1 MVKHVVIW
9 KLKES
14 ALGKSKKEN
23 LDTMKKMLEDMRPKI
38 KEIREMEIGLNIE
51 INLPN
56 KEIYQVIKNNYP
68 DEWQDKF
75 IEKIVNDISLDE
87 LKNSM
92 IKSLKEFYD
101 VKNEDD
107 KNI

>member
-38 KEIREMEIGLNIE
+38 KEIKEMEIGLNIE
-51 INLPN
+51 GLYEGNWDIMLSTLFESAEAL
-56 KEIYQVIKNNYP
+56 EIYQNHP
-68 DEWQDKF
+68 DHE
-75 IEKIVNDISLDE
+75 VV
-87 LKNSM
+87 
-92 IKSLKEFYD
+92 KEF
-101 VKNEDD
+101 VKEVRSDRACVD
-107 KNI
+107 FKL